1 MFRSTDM
8 TPGIDD
14 FSGCGT
20 YEWHVAENR
29 ILWSKG
35 MYALFGVTET
45 PKGEVGFAELLH
57 PDDRTRVEAETSGF
71 LEKGSEY
78 QHEFRI
84 ILPDGSIRHIH
95 DRGEIE
101 RDDDGVAQVMRG
113 LNVDV
118 TAQRKAQEASLAARI
133 DDLKGVGF
141 YEHDVAQGRSWWSSE
156 MFRLLDHPPAEK
168 IVPDEVTRY
177 RVHAEDRDRLRSLQ
191 DVVTRRLGPYD
202 IEYRVQLDNGCI
214 RWLRD
219 RGEALGPIN
228 PATGLVWH
236 VRGTVCDITEIKM
249 LSPLIPAGTETLRQ
263 VIERAPWG
271 ICIIDADFRLIQIS
285 DVAAEIFKPA
295 APLIGR
301 DHAELLRLIW
311 PEPFATTAIAQFR
324 HTLETGEP
332 YHAPA
337 TRERRSDTGLTEVY
351 EWKLEQIQL
360 PDGRPGLACYFYD
373 LTDRV
378 RQETA
383 LRENEER
390 LKLAYEVAGMGA
402 WDLDL
407 MTGES
412 VWTPELYALLGVD
425 PGQPASAELFFRH
438 VHPDDIRGLRAAF
451 DQSFKSGRIFDASFR
466 ITRAD
471 GALRHLAA
479 RGRIV
484 RRQAGAPVRMIGVN
498 YDVTER
504 RRLER
509 QIRDSEQELR
519 LILDNTVAFIG
530 LLTPAGEL
538 IEANATALAAGG
550 LSRRDV
556 IGKPFWETAWWTHDP
571 EVSARLRDALKTV
584 RQGEAVRYDAVVRM
598 QNDTRMTIDVLLSP
612 IFDSDGRVARIVA
625 SAFDVT
631 DREKAME
638 RIELLMLEINH
649 RSKNILALVQAIA
662 RQIWRTDREN
672 FFDRFANRL
681 QALSASQDLLVRN
694 QIDGACLEDLA
705 RSQLAHFSDL
715 LDVRIHMKGPPLSV
729 DPEAAQAIGMAFHEL
744 ATNAGKY
751 GALSTETGEVFISW
765 ASRDGQLDLSWVEQ
779 GGPPV
784 QPPSRS
790 GFGTIVLETLVR
802 MSLSG
807 DVQCDFAPDGLR
819 WTLTCPAR
827 PPLA

>member
-1 MFRSTDM
+1 MIPD
-8 TPGIDD
+8 IDD
-14 FSGCGT
+14 FAGCGS
-20 YEWHVAENR
+20 YEWHVVENR
-29 ILWSKG
+29 VLWSRG
-35 MYALFGVTET
+35 MYALFGIAEAPKGDLGVTEL
-45 PKGEVGFAELLH
+45 VH
-57 PDDRTRVEAETSGF
+57 PDDRTRVEAETSGY
-71 LEKGSEY
+71 LEKGLTY
-78 QHEFRI
+78 RHEFRI
-84 ILPDGSIRHIH
+84 LLPDGTVRHLH

-101 RDDDGVAQVMRG
+101 RDANGVALIMRG
-113 LNVDV
+113 LCFDV
-118 TAQRKAQEASLAARI
+118 TEQRVAQEDTLTARM
-133 DDLKGVGF
+133 DDVKGVGF
-141 YEHDVAQGRSWWSSE
+141 YEFDVARGSAWWSSE
-156 MFRLLDHPPAEK
+156 MFRLLDHPHAER
-168 IVPDEVTRY
+168 VNPDDVTRY
-177 RVHAEDRDRLRSLQ
+177 RIHPEDRDRLRALQ
-191 DVVTRRLGPYD
+191 NLVNRRLGPYD
-202 IEYRVQLDNGCI
+202 IEYRVQLDNGGI

-236 VRGTVCDITEIKM
+236 VRGTVSDITELKT
-249 LSPLIPAGTETLRQ
+249 LSPCTPAGAETLRQ

-285 DVAAEIFKPA
+285 DVAAEIFRPA

-311 PEPFATTAIAQFR
+311 PEPFATTAIARFR

-337 TRERRSDTGLTEVY
+337 TRERRADSGLTEVY
-351 EWKLEQIQL
+351 EWKLEQIRL
-360 PDGRPGLACYFYD
+360 PDGRAGLACYFYD

-378 RQETA
+378 SQETA
-383 LRENEER
+383 LRESEER

-407 MTGES
+407 ITGES
-412 VWTPELYALLGVD
+412 VWTPELYSLLGVD
-425 PGQPASAELFFRH
+425 PDKPASAELFFQH
-438 VHPDDIRGLRAAF
+438 VHPEDSRALRAAF
-451 DQSFKSGRIFDASFR
+451 DRSFRTGKIFDASFR
-466 ITRAD
+466 VIRAD

-498 YDVTER
+498 YDVTDR

-519 LILDNTVAFIG
+519 LILDNAVAFIG

-538 IEANATALAAGG
+538 IEANATALVSGG

-571 EVSARLRDALKTV
+571 AVSARLRDALRTV
-584 RQGEAVRYDAVVRM
+584 REGEAVRYDAVVRM

-672 FFDRFANRL
+672 FFDRFASRL

-705 RSQLAHFSDL
+705 RSQLAHFSEL
-715 LDVRIHMKGPPLSV
+715 LDVRIHMRGPPLSV

-751 GALSTETGEVFISW
+751 GALSTETGQVFIEWS
-765 ASRDGQLDLSWVEQ
+765 SRDGRLELSWIEQ

-790 GFGTIVLETLVR
+790 GFGTIVLDTLVR

-807 DVQCDFAPDGLR
+807 DVQYDYAPDGLR
-819 WTLTCPAR
+819 WFLSCPAR
-827 PPLA
+827 PPVA